1 MLFKLDENLP
11 SSLVSVF
18 ASADH
23 DAISVV
29 AQALQGASD
38 AELAEVCRRE
48 NRVLVTLD
56 KGFADIRAYPPAE
69 HSGIIVLR
77 LEHQD
82 VPYIR
87 ATIGRVLRLMAD
99 HPVENTLW
107 IVEDDRVR
115 FRR

>member
-1 MLFKLDENLP
+1 VLFKLDENLP

-18 ASADH
+18 ESADH
-23 DAISVV
+23 DAVSAV
-29 AQALQGASD
+29 AQDLQGASD
-38 AELAEVCRRE
+38 TTLAEVCRRE
-48 NRVLVTLD
+48 GRVLVTLD
-56 KGFADIRAYPPAE
+56 AGFADIRAYPPAE
-69 HSGIIVLR
+69 YSGIVVLR

-87 ATIGRVLRLMAD
+87 ATIGRVLRMMVD
-99 HPVENTLW
+99 HPLDRILW